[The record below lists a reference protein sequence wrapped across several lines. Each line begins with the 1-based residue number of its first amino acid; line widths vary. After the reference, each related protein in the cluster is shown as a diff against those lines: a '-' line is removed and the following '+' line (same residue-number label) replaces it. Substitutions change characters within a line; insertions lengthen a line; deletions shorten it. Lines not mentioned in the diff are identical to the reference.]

1 MLVIPNAEATDSH
14 DRLLEPSAL
23 ALVAIQC
30 VLIAGSLSFGVFP
43 LLVDGF
49 VRLAHF
55 DVQSGGLCITAEM
68 LGQSVGAAG
77 GLAIV
82 QRVGSR
88 QVVIVALVLI
98 IIGNALTIG
107 AYSSF
112 QWLLALRVVA
122 GIGCGLTVVCI
133 GLLAA
138 TKQADRNFAIFTAAN
153 IVGCA
158 ALSAAV
164 PTLFRIFG
172 VGGVFGV
179 IAGAATLCLCIVPM
193 IPHSYR
199 QRTMHQGK
207 ASPSSVPFVQ
217 GILTCTMT
225 VAYFVSLSMFWSYA
239 GDIGA
244 GHHMGVKAVSSAVA
258 QAWLVGGLGGSIT
271 AILMAKRLPRMS
283 TIIVCAIGGA
293 AGTWAA
299 IVVSN
304 AVAFSIILAGFVLF
318 WNLLYPIQMGLFSQ
332 VDPTGRLAMLA
343 WFVQLIACA
352 IGPALGGFILHVSSY
367 NVLGISCA
375 IGYLL
380 FVCGALVLVP
390 LAKRNLARNSQTAH
404 LNYRSSGM

>member
-1 MLVIPNAEATDSH
+1 MVANGKPTDSQ

-49 VRLAHF
+49 VQLAHF
-55 DVQSGGLCITAEM
+55 DVQSAGLCITAEM

-77 GLAIV
+77 ALAIV
-82 QRVGSR
+82 RRAGSR
-88 QVVIVALVLI
+88 QIVIAALVLI
-98 IIGNALTIG
+98 ILGNALTIG
-107 AYSSF
+107 VHSSF
-112 QWLLALRVVA
+112 RWLLALRAVA

-138 TKQADRNFAIFTAAN
+138 TKQADRNFAIFNAAT
-153 IVGCA
+153 VVTGA
-158 ALSAAV
+158 VLAAAV

-172 VGGVFGV
+172 VGGVFAV
-179 IAGAATLCLCIVPM
+179 IAGTTTLCLCM
-193 IPHSYR
+193 IPVIPRSYR
-199 QRTMHQGK
+199 ERTPHQGK

-217 GILTCTMT
+217 GTLTCTMT

-244 GHHMGVKAVSSAVA
+244 GHHMGVEVVSSAVA
-258 QAWLVGGLGGSIT
+258 QAWLVGGLGGSAA
-271 AILMAKRLPRMS
+271 AILMAKRLPRMV
-283 TIIVCAIGGA
+283 TIIVSAIGGA
-293 AGTWAA
+293 ASTWAA
-299 IVVSN
+299 IVVFN
-304 AVAFSIILAGFVLF
+304 AVAFSIILTVFVFF
-318 WNLLYPIQMGLFSQ
+318 WNVLYPIQMGLFSQ

-367 NVLGISCA
+367 NTLGFGCA
-375 IGYLL
+375 LGYLL
-380 FVCGALVLVP
+380 FICGALLLVP
-390 LAKRNLARNSQTAH
+390 VAKHKSTRNS
-404 LNYRSSGM
+404 

>member
-1 MLVIPNAEATDSH
+1 MVPDVEATDSQ
-14 DRLLEPSAL
+14 DRSLEPSAL
-23 ALVAIQC
+23 ALVAIVC

-49 VRLAHF
+49 VRLARF
-55 DVQSGGLCITAEM
+55 DVQSAGLCITAEM
-68 LGQSVGAAG
+68 LGQSVGAAA

-82 QRVGSR
+82 QRSGSR
-88 QVVIVALVLI
+88 RVVIAALVLI
-98 IIGNALTIG
+98 IIGNGLTVGI
-107 AYSSF
+107 YSSF
-112 QWLLALRVVA
+112 RWLLALRAVA

-138 TKQADRNFAIFTAAN
+138 TKQADRNFAIYTAAN

-158 ALSAAV
+158 VLAAAV
-164 PTLFRIFG
+164 PTLFRTFG
-172 VGGVFGV
+172 VGGVFAV
-179 IAGAATLCLCIVPM
+179 IAGATTVCLCM
-193 IPHSYR
+193 IPVIPNSHR
-199 QRTMHQGK
+199 QRTPHQGK
-207 ASPSSVPFVQ
+207 ASPSSVPFVP
-217 GILTCTMT
+217 GVLTCTMT

-258 QAWLVGGLGGSIT
+258 QAWLVGGLGGSIV

-283 TIIVCAIGGA
+283 TITVCAIGGA

-299 IVVSN
+299 IVVLN
-304 AVAFSIILAGFVLF
+304 AIAFSIILAGFVFF

-352 IGPALGGFILHVSSY
+352 IGPALGGFVLHVSSY
-367 NVLGISCA
+367 NALGFSCA
-375 IGYLL
+375 LGYLL
-380 FVCGALVLVP
+380 FVCAALVLG
-390 LAKRNLARNSQTAH
+390 LWRGGTRRAIAERRT
-404 LNYRSSGM
+404 